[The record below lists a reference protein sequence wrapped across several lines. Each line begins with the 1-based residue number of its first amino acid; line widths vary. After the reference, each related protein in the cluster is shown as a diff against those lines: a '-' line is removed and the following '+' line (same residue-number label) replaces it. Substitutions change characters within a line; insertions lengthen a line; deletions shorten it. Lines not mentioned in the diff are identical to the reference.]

1 MGGGM
6 RELRAGAGIVT
17 VFFSRQERRGGPR
30 ATETYPPR
38 YNPATRPAV
47 ALSAGVSRVDTHGA
61 LLVSVTTPAQPTTAR
76 PEPAQWF
83 ADEVY
88 PHDGQLKA
96 YLRGQFPA
104 ERDIDDVVQ
113 ESFVRLWKARA
124 TTPIHSVKA
133 FLFRVARNVAL
144 DRRRRSQGG
153 VEVAAFECAAHNVV
167 DERAD
172 IAASLRAVEKERM
185 LAEALATLPERA
197 HEVVILC
204 KIDGLSH
211 AEAGERLGI
220 SKRTVDEHLR
230 RGMKRLGHELRK
242 RGGEGLF
249 ES

>member
-1 MGGGM
+1 M
-6 RELRAGAGIVT
+6 AA
-17 VFFSRQERRGGPR
+17 
-30 ATETYPPR
+30 A
-38 YNPATRPAV
+38 
-47 ALSAGVSRVDTHGA
+47 ALSARVCRFVTHVA
-61 LLVSVTTPAQPTTAR
+61 SLVSVTTPAQPTTAR

-124 TTPIHSVKA
+124 TTPIYSVKA

-153 VEVAAFECAAHNVV
+153 VEVAAFEIATHEVV

-172 IAASLRAVEKERM
+172 IPASIRANEKERL

-197 HEVVILC
+197 HEVVVLC

-211 AEAGERLGI
+211 AEAAERLGI
-220 SKRTVDEHLR
+220 SRRTVDEHLR
-230 RGMKRLGHELRK
+230 RGLKRLGLELRK
-242 RGGEGLF
+242 RGVEGLY